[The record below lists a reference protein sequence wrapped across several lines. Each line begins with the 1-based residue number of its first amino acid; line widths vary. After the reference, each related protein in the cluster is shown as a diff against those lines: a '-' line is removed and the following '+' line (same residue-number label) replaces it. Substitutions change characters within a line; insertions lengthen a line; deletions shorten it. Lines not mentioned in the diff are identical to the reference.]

1 MSQGHLVLNKFSD
14 CLNFWILFFK
24 LGAVPNRAVPN
35 RAYRAW
41 GVQNRAKNRKL
52 NSPALRVRKPCLF

>member
-1 MSQGHLVLNKFSD
+1 MTLCIMQGHLVLNKFSD

-24 LGAVPNRAVPN
+24 SGAVAN

-41 GVQNRAKNRKL
+41 VGLGGPK
-52 NSPALRVRKPCLF
+52 SG

>member
-24 LGAVPNRAVPN
+24 LGAVPNRA
-35 RAYRAW
+35 YRAW
-41 GVQNRAKNRKL
+41 GAKPRL
-52 NSPALRVRKPCLF
+52 PGLQKPKT